1 MASSAPAARRSTR
14 AAHQPVSLAEEQA
27 AEALSALEQRD
38 VAAALR
44 LSLHS
49 SWEDD
54 EEKSDAEADAQTDDD
69 SDEEGSG
76 ASRLPRTKV
85 PWIC

>member
-1 MASSAPAARRSTR
+1 MASSASSTRHSTR
-14 AAHQPVSLAEEQA
+14 ASHQPVSLAEEQA

-54 EEKSDAEADAQTDDD
+54 DEKSDAEADAQADDE
-69 SDEEGSG
+69 SDEEEEKQH
-76 ASRLPRTKV
+76 APA
-85 PWIC
+85 PAQQQEE